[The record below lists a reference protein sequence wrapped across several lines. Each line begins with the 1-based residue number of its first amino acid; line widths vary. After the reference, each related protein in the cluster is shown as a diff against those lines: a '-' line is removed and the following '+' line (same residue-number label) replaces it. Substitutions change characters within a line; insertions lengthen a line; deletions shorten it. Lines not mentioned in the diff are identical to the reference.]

1 MNTARRTLTIT
12 AATLVGVTAIGVVPG
27 SGAASVPPEGGDTGP
42 VAELAGVC
50 PDPIVIQTDWFP
62 ESEYGATYGLLGDD
76 YTVDADN
83 KIVTGSLVSRGHD
96 TGVDVEIRSGGVAGT
111 DVETAMYTDD
121 DVNFAYGTTDGQIL
135 KWDAAPLMSVVAPLE
150 INPQIIMWDPETYP
164 DVSTLADL
172 GTEDITINV
181 FGGSTFADIFVADGT
196 WSADQVDPSYDGGPA
211 RFIAEDGSIAQQG
224 FVSAEPFAYENLFEE
239 WGRPV
244 AYQTIHDAGFQVY
257 SQTLAIRPDDL
268 EAYRPCLE
276 AFVPVVQQ
284 SAVDFVTDPT
294 RTNAAIVD
302 IVAQYDT
309 FWEYP
314 AEIAEYSVATQAEL
328 GLTGNG
334 GDDTLGDLD
343 GARID
348 TVLQQ
353 MRDAGLDIDADLQSG
368 DLFTNTFIDPTIGLE
383 S

>member
-1 MNTARRTLTIT
+1 MHTSRRAWAVTIASLIGIAGIGAFPGAG
-12 AATLVGVTAIGVVPG
+12 AAT
-27 SGAASVPPEGGDTGP
+27 VPPETDDAGT
-42 VAELAGVC
+42 VVELADVC

-83 KIVTGSLVSRGHD
+83 KIVTGSLMSQGHD

-121 DVNFAYGTTDGQIL
+121 SVNFAYGTTDGQIL

-164 DVSTLADL
+164 DVATLADL
-172 GTEDITINV
+172 GTENITINV

-196 WSADQVDPSYDGGPA
+196 WSADQVDPSYDGGPS
-211 RFIAEDGSIAQQG
+211 RFIAEDGKIAQQG
-224 FVSAEPFAYENLFEE
+224 FVSSEPYAYENLFEE

-244 AYQTIHDAGFQVY
+244 VYQTIHDAGFQVY
-257 SQTLAIRPDDL
+257 SETFAIRPDDL

-276 AFVPVVQQ
+276 VFVPVVQQ

-294 RTNAAIVD
+294 RTNAVIVD

-334 GDDTLGDLD
+334 DDDTLGNFDE
-343 GARID
+343 ARID

-353 MRDAGLDIDADLQSG
+353 MRDAGLDIDPDLQAD
-368 DLFTNTFIDPTIGLE
+368 DLFTNEFIDPAIGLA